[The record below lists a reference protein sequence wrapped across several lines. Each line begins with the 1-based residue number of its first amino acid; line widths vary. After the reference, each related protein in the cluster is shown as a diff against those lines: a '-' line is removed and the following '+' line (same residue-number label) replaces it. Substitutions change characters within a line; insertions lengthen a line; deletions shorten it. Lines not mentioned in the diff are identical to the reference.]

1 MSIIEIGIKS
11 DPITTRYSFDWLF
24 DLLVEEDIK
33 YVQLGAFFEMFHM
46 EDDGYFIELREK
58 AEKRGL
64 RIKSMFSAY
73 REFGGFFYDNPYM
86 EKAARK
92 MYEKYIHIAGVLGVD
107 YAGTNPGA
115 VYRDQYQNKE
125 KGIETYLKHMKELQV
140 LAYEKRLKAFNIEPM
155 SSMAEPPTTPQEMDY
170 MIGILNE
177 HHRLNQSTTV
187 PVWLCGDISHGLAD
201 ENQKII
207 YSNLE
212 LFSHGIPMMSEF
224 HFKNTD
230 EIYGST
236 FGFSHE
242 EIKKGIIDLKEIR
255 KVCENHKESW
265 PVNEVVG
272 YLEIGGPKIGRDY
285 SDPLLGDALRTSL
298 RAIKEV
304 FDPVS
309 A

>member
-1 MSIIEIGIKS
+1 MSVVEIGIKS

-24 DLLVEEDIK
+24 DLLVDEGVK

-46 EDDGYFIELREK
+46 DDGYFIELREK

-64 RIKSMFSAY
+64 KIKSMFSAY
-73 REFGGFFYDNPYM
+73 REFGGFFYDDPFM

-92 MYEKYIHIAGVLGVD
+92 MYEKYIHIAGILGLD

-115 VYRDQYQNKE
+115 VYRDQIQKKE
-125 KGIETYLKHMKELQV
+125 LGIAVYLKHMKELQG
-140 LAYEKRLKAFNIEPM
+140 LAHEKGLKAFNIEPM
-155 SSMAEPPTTPQEMDY
+155 SSMAEPPTTPEEMDH
-170 MIGILNE
+170 MVGALNDY
-177 HHRLNQSTTV
+177 HQQHPTSTI

-201 ENQKII
+201 KETKII
-207 YSNLE
+207 HSNIE
-212 LFSHGIPMMSEF
+212 LFRHGIPMMSEF

-230 EIYGST
+230 EIYAST
-236 FGFSHE
+236 FGFSPE
-242 EIKKGIIDLKEIR
+242 ERAKGIIDLKEIR
-255 KVCENHKESW
+255 KICEDHEEAW
-265 PVNEVVG
+265 PVEEVVG

-285 SDPLLGDALRTSL
+285 SDPLLGDALRSSL

-309 A
+309 V

>member
-1 MSIIEIGIKS
+1 MSILEIGIKS
-11 DPITTRYSFDWLF
+11 DAITTRYSFDWLF

-46 EDDGYFIELREK
+46 DDDGYFIELREK

-73 REFGGFFYDNPYM
+73 REFGGFFYDDPYM

-140 LAYEKRLKAFNIEPM
+140 LAYEKGLKAFNIEPM

-177 HHRLNQSTTV
+177 HHRLNQSNTV

-236 FGFSHE
+236 FGFSPE
-242 EIKKGIIDLKEIR
+242 EKKKGIINLKVIH
-255 KVCENHKESW
+255 KTCVDHKESW
-265 PVNEVVG
+265 PVKEVVG

-285 SDPLLGDALRTSL
+285 SDPLLGDTLRTSL

>member
-1 MSIIEIGIKS
+1 MNVVEIGIKS

-24 DLLVEEDIK
+24 DLLVEEEIK

-46 EDDGYFIELREK
+46 DDDGYFIELREK

-73 REFGGFFYDNPYM
+73 REFGGFFYDDPHM

-115 VYRDQYQNKE
+115 VYRDQHQNKE
-125 KGIETYLKHMKELQV
+125 KGIEVYLKHMKELQV
-140 LAYEKRLKAFNIEPM
+140 LAYEKGLKAFNIEPM

-170 MIGILNE
+170 MIGNLND
-177 HHRLNQSTTV
+177 HHRLNQSNTV

-201 ENQKII
+201 ENRKII

-236 FGFSHE
+236 FGFSPE

-298 RAIKEV
+298 RSIKEV